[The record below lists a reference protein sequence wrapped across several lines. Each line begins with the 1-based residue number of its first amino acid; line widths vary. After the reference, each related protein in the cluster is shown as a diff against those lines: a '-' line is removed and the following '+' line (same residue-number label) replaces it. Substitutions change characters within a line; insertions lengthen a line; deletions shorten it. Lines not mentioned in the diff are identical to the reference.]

1 MKLYPILFE
10 AAKTSEEALDADLA
24 IYVDKG
30 RSSTTVILFSQNR
43 TLDLIDSYLEKYK
56 GTMKAPPS
64 DWGGWDAATRID
76 GDKTTDEPAPV
87 SSDSAPWSIKES
99 GGDNKDA
106 KIDWLIQKIGNR
118 VVVGAVGATG
128 AVGGIYRV
136 FGSAAVQKYGPMI
149 YEMVM
154 ATIYPSYLRSDY
166 SLSSDS
172 RTVWNKMYL
181 RKDVEREWI
190 GSFEDSIQELETS
203 FGVAGMKSEVAQDF
217 ASDLAGGRWRNGI
230 NKNLFDKELVAKL
243 PPEDLA
249 KLGPFYAYRL
259 KPSATKLVD
268 YTKLHRLGEDLI
280 EQLAGTFKLPV
291 REIQKILAEAA
302 REQFQRL
309 YQGQ

>member
-30 RSSTTVILFSQNR
+30 RRSSTTVILFSQNR

-56 GTMKAPPS
+56 GTMKATPS
-64 DWGGWDAATRID
+64 DWGGWDAA
-76 GDKTTDEPAPV
+76 TDEPAPV

-154 ATIYPSYLRSDY
+154 AAIYPSYLRSDY
-166 SLSSDS
+166 SLTADS

-181 RKDVEREWI
+181 RKDVEREWV
-190 GSFEDSIQELETS
+190 GSFDSIRQELETS

-217 ASDLAGGRWRNGI
+217 ASDLAGGRWPNAI

-268 YTKLHRLGEDLI
+268 YTKLLRLGEDLI

>member
-10 AAKTSEEALDADLA
+10 AAKTSQEALDADLA
-24 IYVDKG
+24 IYVDKA

-43 TLDLIDSYLEKYK
+43 TLDLIDSYHEKYK
-56 GTMKAPPS
+56 GT
-64 DWGGWDAATRID
+64 
-76 GDKTTDEPAPV
+76 
-87 SSDSAPWSIKES
+87 IKES

-106 KIDWLIQKIGNR
+106 KIDWLIQKLGNR
-118 VVVGAVGATG
+118 VVVGGVGASG

-154 ATIYPSYLRSDY
+154 AAIYPSYLRSDY
-166 SLSSDS
+166 SLTADS

-181 RKDVEREWI
+181 RKDVEREWV

-230 NKNLFDKELVAKL
+230 DKNLFDKELVAKL

-268 YTKLHRLGEDLI
+268 YTKLLHLGEDLI
-280 EQLAGTFKLPV
+280 QQLAGTFKLPA
-291 REIQKILAEAA
+291 REIQKILAAAA
-302 REQFQRL
+302 REQFDRL